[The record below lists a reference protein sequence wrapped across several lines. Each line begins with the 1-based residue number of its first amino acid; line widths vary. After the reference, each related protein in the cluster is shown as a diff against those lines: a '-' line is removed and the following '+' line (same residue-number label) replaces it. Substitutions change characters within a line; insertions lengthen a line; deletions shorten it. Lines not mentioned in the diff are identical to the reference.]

1 MIVIS
6 FLWEVLWE
14 VLSHLWSQFRRKS
27 LWERV
32 VYIYFTNEELRY
44 YKMIVPRALW
54 LLSWNLSPGLL
65 NPDLGLLLCS
75 LFMVISI
82 NWITGKLFLIEFL
95 RWKYQTALP
104 VSWKTCMQVKKQQL
118 EPDMEQRTGSKLGKE
133 YNKAVYQHLAY
144 LTYIMQ
150 STSCEMLGWMNHKL
164 ESRLLREI
172 SITSCLVLDLRGLE
186 MLLAFHH

>member
-27 LWERV
+27 PWERV

-44 YKMIVPRALW
+44 YKMSVPRALW
-54 LLSWNLSPGLL
+54 LLSWNWSPGLL

-95 RWKYQTALP
+95 RWKYQTTLP
-104 VSWKTCMQVKKQQL
+104 VSWKTCMQVNKQQL

-172 SITSCLVLDLRGLE
+172 STTSDMQMIPL
-186 MLLAFHH
+186 